1 MDKNPLPKRKAAATS
16 QQPRHDRDRRA
27 AVHPRGPHGQVA
39 RRLGHP
45 QRNGAARAAEAGRRR
60 RPAGGRGGPRVGATR
75 AQRPGAVVPGVSLP
89 QSGAGQALPLRR
101 LRRAALL
108 QRHGGARPAH
118 ALLDPT
124 RHPRNGA
131 SAAQC
136 AHHDGRGDDEADP
149 LRRPQPQQRQQQQRQ
164 RRHTQPRRRLRVRHK
179 HPHLDRVGDRWDA
192 PDGGARP
199 HGHAHGP
206 VLHLLLRRVGRAAT
220 LPTRTRDEPC
230 GPPVDQLPVRK
241 EREAETP
248 EGPSPRQRHSACAL
262 DRHRILILGGFD
274 GETWMS
280 DAYALH
286 ICGLDHPGLSENAK
300 RELFIDMEELWK
312 SSSFSDVTLVTA
324 TAEIAAHRCILAA
337 RCPYFRS
344 MFVSHMKEAN
354 EMRVELQCPWSA
366 DAMRAFVRFLYTA
379 HVDSELSP
387 LVKCELLGVA
397 DEFAVDALK
406 ALAETLLVNE
416 IDAHSAP
423 RLLTNAELYASTKLK
438 AACLDFLISNPDSS
452 VLERASAELVHQP
465 NLMKEIILLQSTRR
479 SNSR

>member
-1 MDKNPLPKRKAAATS
+1 MEVLDLPTHSWIRPATHGTAPLPRNAHTMTVVGTTKLILFGGHSHSSGSSSSGSGGTHS
-16 QQPRHDRDRRA
+16 LVDVFEFDTNTLTWTELEIVGTPPT
-27 AVHPRGPHGQVA
+27 VVRGHTGTLMGQSSIYFF
-39 RRLGHP
+39 
-45 QRNGAARAAEAGRRR
+45 
-60 RPAGGRGGPRVGATR
+60 GGW
-75 AQRPGAVVPGVSLP
+75 
-89 QSGAGQALPLRR
+89 
-101 LRRAALL
+101 
-108 QRHGGARPAH
+108 
-118 ALLDPT
+118 
-124 RHPRNGA
+124 
-131 SAAQC
+131 
-136 AHHDGRGDDEADP
+136 DG
-149 LRRPQPQQRQQQQRQ
+149 Q
-164 RRHTQPRRRLRVRHK
+164 RRSRHV
-179 HPHLDRVGDRWDA
+179 HAMNLVDRQWISF
-192 PDGGARP
+192 P
-199 HGHAHGP
+199 
-206 VLHLLLRRVGRAAT
+206 
-220 LPTRTRDEPC
+220 
-230 GPPVDQLPVRK
+230 
-241 EREAETP
+241 EAETP